1 MLERIGHLRS
11 GAADRI
17 FGPGLGLLFDDLG
30 VELLLQASTVSVI
43 SARVSSMLVRAAST
57 SSSL

>member
-1 MLERIGHLRS
+1 MLERIGHLGS

-17 FGPGLGLLFDDLG
+17 PDPGLGLLFDDLG